1 MRLVRRDV
9 LAQLQPSHVRCHR
22 EPPPVRWLM
31 RSNEVDPVARELL
44 RYGAAVAFVLI
55 AASVR
60 WALQPVMGAA
70 PPYIT
75 FYLAVAAAAAYGGLG
90 PGLLATAFGALLG
103 AGIATLPVE
112 KLQIGTPA
120 EQVRLVVYLLSGTAI
135 SWIAARM
142 HEARRRADAEAAR
155 LRELGEQLRVA
166 NERLVQSDRTKD
178 QLLALV
184 AHELRN
190 ALAPMKTGLQ
200 VLRSGK
206 ADPETTGRTLAAV
219 NRQVE
224 HMARLVADLL
234 DAARIRH
241 NRMDLQRT
249 RLDLQQLVSR
259 TVDDHRPM
267 FLSRSIGLHM
277 RGSSR
282 HVPVYGDEARLMQ
295 VTANL
300 LHNAAKF
307 TPTGGDVHVDVD
319 RRDGFA
325 SLKVRD
331 SGIGISET
339 QLTRIFQPFERGDD
353 PHSHSVGGL
362 GLGLALIKAITEL
375 HGGHVEARSEGP
387 GLGSEF
393 TVLLPLDTK
402 PDLTEPPAA
411 TLGDPSAIERPMG
424 TGTTQDAA
432 RKHR

>member
-1 MRLVRRDV
+1 M
-9 LAQLQPSHVRCHR
+9 
-22 EPPPVRWLM
+22 
-31 RSNEVDPVARELL
+31 
-44 RYGAAVAFVLI
+44 FVLI
-55 AASVR
+55 AAAVR
-60 WALQPVMGAA
+60 WGLQPVMGAA

-75 FYLAVAAAAAYGGLG
+75 FYLAVVAAAAYGGLG

-103 AGIATLPVE
+103 AGLATLPVE

-142 HEARRRADAEAAR
+142 HDARRRADAEAAR
-155 LRELGEQLRVA
+155 LREMGEQLREA
-166 NERLVQSDRTKD
+166 NERLVESDRSKD
-178 QLLALV
+178 QQLALV

-190 ALAPMKTGLQ
+190 PLAPMKTALQ
-200 VLRSGK
+200 VLGSGK
-206 ADPETTGRTLAAV
+206 ADPETASRMLAAV

-224 HMARLVADLL
+224 QMARLVADLL
-234 DAARIRH
+234 NVARIRH
-241 NRMDLQRT
+241 DRMDLERT

-259 TVDDHRPM
+259 TVDDHRPL
-267 FLSRSIGLHM
+267 FLARSIGLHM
-277 RGSSR
+277 RRSSR

-307 TPTGGDVHVDVD
+307 TPTGGDVHVDVEQK
-319 RRDGFA
+319 DGFA
-325 SLKVRD
+325 TLRVRD
-331 SGIGISET
+331 SGIGISES
-339 QLTRIFQPFERGDD
+339 QVTRLFQPFERGDD
-353 PHSHSVGGL
+353 PHSHSTGGL

-402 PDLTEPPAA
+402 PDLSDPPAA
-411 TLGDPSAIERPMG
+411 TPADSPAIERPLG
-424 TGTTQDAA
+424 IEINPDAA
-432 RKHR
+432 RKGG